1 MSTADKLRPIPHP
14 SARLVEADGTMSKAW
29 YDWFNTGV
37 VTKVGDLTPLQ
48 GSAAFDPPSLADG
61 VGTTTTV
68 TVPGAALGDFASVA
82 FSLATSGITIT
93 AWVSAANT
101 VSVRFQNES
110 GGTLDLGSGILT
122 ARVQK

>member
-61 VGTTTTV
+61 AGATTTV

-93 AWVSAANT
+93 AWVSAPNT

-110 GGTLDLGSGILT
+110 GSTLDLGSGTLT